1 MLKLNYAH
9 NKLQLRYRFALALF
23 LFSLALFFRFNFL
36 PQIGGGTYITFYPA
50 IILSFYFC
58 GAYLGVLVALSA
70 GLTGAYF
77 FMAPHNAFELN
88 ATTILSLTF
97 FSITSGL
104 IGFFTTRLHRHIEQ
118 MSIIL
123 DNEMIGSMML
133 KDRKIIW
140 CNKGTRKILGYAES
154 ELLGSSTNML
164 FADTKVFEKVGREAY
179 PLKVGHPYRT
189 QFEMRKADGT
199 NIWIDISGAAIS
211 YDKHLSLWLLNDIS
225 KHKALEYEL
234 THKINHDFLTGLGS
248 RDWFM
253 SQALTELHRAHRYNS
268 SLSLLMLD
276 IDFFK
281 SVNDNYGHQVG
292 DIALKKVA
300 DIIKNTLRD
309 FDICARLGG
318 EEFAVLL
325 PETNQ
330 DKAYETA
337 ERLRVAI
344 ERSEIALPTSGLM
357 LKMTISIGI
366 STLASKEDN
375 LDMLISRADEALYEA
390 KHAGRN
396 RVSISH

>member
-1 MLKLNYAH
+1 
-9 NKLQLRYRFALALF
+9 
-23 LFSLALFFRFNFL
+23 
-36 PQIGGGTYITFYPA
+36 
-50 IILSFYFC
+50 
-58 GAYLGVLVALSA
+58 
-70 GLTGAYF
+70 
-77 FMAPHNAFELN
+77 
-88 ATTILSLTF
+88 
-97 FSITSGL
+97 
-104 IGFFTTRLHRHIEQ
+104 
-118 MSIIL
+118 
-123 DNEMIGSMML
+123 ML

-140 CNKGTRKILGYAES
+140 CNKGTRKILGYTES

-225 KHKALEYEL
+225 KQKALEYEL

-300 DIIKNTLRD
+300 DVIKNTLRD

-330 DKAYETA
+330 DKAYEAA

-344 ERSEIALPTSGLM
+344 EGSEIALPTSGLM

-375 LDMLISRADEALYEA
+375 IDMLISSADKALYEA
-390 KHAGRN
+390 KHTGRN
-396 RVSISH
+396 RVCISH